1 VWESCEVLNHE
12 EIVVI
17 EFSDRLGFND
27 TERVAAVI
35 LNWRTGR
42 VLLVR
47 NKCRSFISAVHRYD

>member
-1 VWESCEVLNHE
+1 VWESCEMLNYE

-17 EFSDRLGFND
+17 EFSDHLGFND

-47 NKCRSFISAVHRYD
+47 NKCPPIIL